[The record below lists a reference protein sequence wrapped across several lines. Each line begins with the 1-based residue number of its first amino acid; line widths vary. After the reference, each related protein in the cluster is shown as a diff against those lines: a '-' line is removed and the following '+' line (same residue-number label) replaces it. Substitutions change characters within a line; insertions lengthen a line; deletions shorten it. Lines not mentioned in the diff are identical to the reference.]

1 MKNLLKNL
9 YYIEAITTTDEVVF
23 GKFYAWEMADA
34 IKQAQSQ
41 MAIKKL
47 VKVEKI
53 AWQIKAIVL
62 YYIQIER
69 EI

>member
-53 AWQIKAIVL
+53 A
-62 YYIQIER
+62 
-69 EI
+69 